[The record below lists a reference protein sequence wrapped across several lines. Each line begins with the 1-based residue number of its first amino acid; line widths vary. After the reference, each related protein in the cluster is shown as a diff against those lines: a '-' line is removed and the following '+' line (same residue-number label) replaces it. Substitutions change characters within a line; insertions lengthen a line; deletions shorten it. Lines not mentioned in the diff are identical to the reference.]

1 MDRREQTLAHVRLVA
16 LHPGFWE
23 IRALHRTDTTRME
36 PRGSFFIIA
45 SKTADALIYDRLDQ
59 AVDWADLHDR
69 NGAELFIGMNPRAR
83 EGKNRDAV
91 THVTAFYVDLDLPAG
106 ETVESACVQL
116 HDADRPAPSIIVS
129 SGYGLHVVYL
139 LNDPVA
145 DKTTW
150 KTVQR
155 GLVRSWADLG
165 ADRAVEPDESRVL
178 RLVPYPNRK
187 RWPDGV
193 ETEILDATEHRGQRE
208 RRWRAGRDRR
218 RRRCRPSGRL
228 AQSRLSMDRQR
239 GGGAT
244 PERRHP

>member
-1 MDRREQTLAHVRLVA
+1 LAS
-16 LHPGFWE
+16 
-23 IRALHRTDTTRME
+23 
-36 PRGSFFIIA
+36 GSFFIIA

-165 ADRAVEPDESRVL
+165 ADRAVAPDESRVL
-178 RLVPYPNRK
+178 RLVPHPNRK

-193 ETEILDATEHRGQRE
+193 PTEILETTENRYTLGVVEPFKILSAISRAETTSSVWRVPRG
-208 RRWRAGRDRR
+208 
-218 RRRCRPSGRL
+218 RPPWPSRQSG
-228 AQSRLSMDRQR
+228 D
-239 GGGAT
+239 
-244 PERRHP
+244 